1 MFITF
6 CDSGSQGRC
15 SIKKKKSDT
24 DPSQERSGGDLQK
37 IGKVYKHGAVIG
49 GFAPR
54 VCSGGVIYFSQME
67 A

>member
-1 MFITF
+1 MFN
-6 CDSGSQGRC
+6 
-15 SIKKKKSDT
+15 KEKKKSDT

-49 GFAPR
+49 DFAPR
-54 VCSGGVIYFSQME
+54 VCISGVIYSSQTE